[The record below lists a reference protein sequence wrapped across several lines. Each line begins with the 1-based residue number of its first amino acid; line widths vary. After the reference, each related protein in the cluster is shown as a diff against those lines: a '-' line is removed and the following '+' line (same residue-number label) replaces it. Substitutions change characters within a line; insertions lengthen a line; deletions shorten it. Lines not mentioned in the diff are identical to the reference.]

1 MDIASDYA
9 KQREINIAN
18 NKLLLESL
26 GLGGWSGILGESLS
40 KKKKKTIKW
49 VLKLSLKLYA
59 VVMISISDRGTTSAT
74 IANTAIK
81 DNTDLTEATGS
92 TTGTAAHAS
101 PTAIHNI
108 RETAG
113 GWYDQIDAII
123 N

>member
-1 MDIASDYA
+1 MGFKVVFKVICSGNDL
-9 KQREINIAN
+9 NI
-18 NKLLLESL
+18 
-26 GLGGWSGILGESLS
+26 
-40 KKKKKTIKW
+40 
-49 VLKLSLKLYA
+49 
-59 VVMISISDRGTTSAT
+59 RPGTTSAT